1 MSVAVIEAGER
12 SGSLNSAS
20 HATSQGKTVFA
31 VPPCD
36 IFDQRYKG
44 NTELIREGAV
54 PLMGAR
60 DIFSEYCMNIPH
72 TIVENERIFEK
83 IEALNRFC
91 DDAFEAASRQQ
102 ENDKKDKK
110 PAKSKPEMP
119 AEAEPEDNPKSLSEE
134 EIEAAG
140 GDDIQRKILTAINA
154 APMRADDIAREIS
167 ENIDDILTALTELEI
182 MGTVTAEGGV
192 YRIS

>member
-1 MSVAVIEAGER
+1 M
-12 SGSLNSAS
+12 
-20 HATSQGKTVFA
+20 FA

-36 IFDQRYKG
+36 IFDRRYKG

-102 ENDKKDKK
+102 ENDKRIRSLQS
-110 PAKSKPEMP
+110 PS
-119 AEAEPEDNPKSLSEE
+119 PKCLRKLSLR
-134 EIEAAG
+134 I
-140 GDDIQRKILTAINA
+140 IPNRFPKRK
-154 APMRADDIAREIS
+154 
-167 ENIDDILTALTELEI
+167 
-182 MGTVTAEGGV
+182 
-192 YRIS
+192 

>member
-1 MSVAVIEAGER
+1 MQETVDYNMKVVIVGD
-12 SGSLNSAS
+12 
-20 HATSQGKTVFA
+20 GKVGYTL
-31 VPPCD
+31 
-36 IFDQRYKG
+36 
-44 NTELIREGAV
+44 T
-54 PLMGAR
+54 
-60 DIFSEYCMNIPH
+60 
-72 TIVENERIFEK
+72 
-83 IEALNRFC
+83 
-91 DDAFEAASRQQ
+91 
-102 ENDKKDKK
+102 
-110 PAKSKPEMP
+110 
-119 AEAEPEDNPKSLSEE
+119 KSLSEE